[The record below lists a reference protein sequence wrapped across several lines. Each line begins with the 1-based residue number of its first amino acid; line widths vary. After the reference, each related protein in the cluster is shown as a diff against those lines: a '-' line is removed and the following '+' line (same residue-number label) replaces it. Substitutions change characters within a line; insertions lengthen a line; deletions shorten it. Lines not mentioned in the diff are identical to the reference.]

1 MINKNDNIYVKKSE
15 ITEFTVF
22 DPTILN
28 KDGNMK
34 IDWNNPDIF
43 KIIGLPLIMKE
54 AGNEK

>member
-1 MINKNDNIYVKKSE
+1 MINKNDNIYVKKPE

-22 DPTILN
+22 DPTILD

-43 KIIGLPLIMKE
+43 KIIGLPLIMKG